1 MNELMTRTDREQLA
15 RCEEVINSG
24 LKTFLDVGE
33 ALAVIRDDRLYRSEF
48 QTFGQYCRARWG
60 FNDRRAS
67 QLISAADVVSTI
79 VETGL
84 PAPANEGQAR
94 ALARVPES
102 DRAAV
107 WQATVERTE
116 GHPTAAA
123 VHETAGL
130 LAGDEWVEPD
140 DAPPTQTTVADH
152 APMETVTPTVT
163 TPPKRRPLPAAFDD
177 AVSDVGKSADRL
189 HRLTEDDRFGR
200 NREQVQHR
208 MPELLAALRTAADA
222 LVAMDPATA
231 QASEEARR
239 WWAASLNTLSQ
250 TLAGLAASINTQD
263 KDAI

>member
-1 MNELMTRTDREQLA
+1 MDLMPTGDWIEPFDANAIDAARRLTDRIKVAVDATWHLIQEAYTTRAWAALGYDSWDAYCAAELPRLRLPQEKQQDAVLSL
-15 RCEEVINSG
+15 RDSG
-24 LKTFLDVGE
+24 LSMRAISSATGMGYGTVQRTIAESGDPAGSPVQGTDGKT
-33 ALAVIRDDRLYRSEF
+33 Y
-48 QTFGQYCRARWG
+48 
-60 FNDRRAS
+60 
-67 QLISAADVVSTI
+67 
-79 VETGL
+79 
-84 PAPANEGQAR
+84 APR
-94 ALARVPES
+94 PPE
-102 DRAAV
+102 
-107 WQATVERTE
+107 
-116 GHPTAAA
+116 
-123 VHETAGL
+123 
-130 LAGDEWVEPD
+130 
-140 DAPPTQTTVADH
+140 QTTVTDH